1 MSRRLSRSADHRA
14 TGQTSGICHV
24 MYGVLTQ
31 LRGLATYP
39 IPRVDVQVSG
49 AMQSKPGTVPREHS
63 LGERQRRDRVVRSA
77 HPVVQSLLVQ
87 AAWRI
92 SRSGT
97 VL

>member
-1 MSRRLSRSADHRA
+1 
-14 TGQTSGICHV
+14 

-31 LRGLATYP
+31 LRGLATYT

-49 AMQSKPGTVPREHS
+49 MQSKPGTVPREHS
-63 LGERQRRDRVVRSA
+63 SGERQRRDRVVRSA

-92 SRSGT
+92 SRFGAVS
-97 VL
+97 